1 MEYMDKKIKMDNG
14 FKTNVRMEKNDI
26 LYKTVVFLK
35 NVVII
40 NRIIHRQKVSDTVVY
55 KLFKN
60 CQENQIDIYF
70 CFHLS
75 VVIVYLQ

>member
-1 MEYMDKKIKMDNG
+1 MDKKIKMNNG
-14 FKTNVRMEKNDI
+14 FKTNVLMEKNDI

-40 NRIIHRQKVSDTVVY
+40 NRIIHRQKVSDIVVY

-60 CQENQIDIYF
+60 CQ
-70 CFHLS
+70 
-75 VVIVYLQ
+75 

>member
-1 MEYMDKKIKMDNG
+1 MDKKIKMNNG
-14 FKTNVRMEKNDI
+14 FKTNVLMEKNDI

-40 NRIIHRQKVSDTVVY
+40 NRIIHRQKVSNIVVY

-60 CQENQIDIYF
+60 CQ
-70 CFHLS
+70 
-75 VVIVYLQ
+75 

>member
-1 MEYMDKKIKMDNG
+1 MDKKIKMNNG
-14 FKTNVRMEKNDI
+14 FKTNVLMEKNDI

-40 NRIIHRQKVSDTVVY
+40 NRIIHRQKVSDMVVY

-60 CQENQIDIYF
+60 CQ
-70 CFHLS
+70 
-75 VVIVYLQ
+75 

>member
-1 MEYMDKKIKMDNG
+1 MKYMDKKIKMNNG
-14 FKTNVRMEKNDI
+14 FKTNVLMEKNDI

-40 NRIIHRQKVSDTVVY
+40 NRIIHRQKVSDIVVY

-60 CQENQIDIYF
+60 CQ
-70 CFHLS
+70 
-75 VVIVYLQ
+75 